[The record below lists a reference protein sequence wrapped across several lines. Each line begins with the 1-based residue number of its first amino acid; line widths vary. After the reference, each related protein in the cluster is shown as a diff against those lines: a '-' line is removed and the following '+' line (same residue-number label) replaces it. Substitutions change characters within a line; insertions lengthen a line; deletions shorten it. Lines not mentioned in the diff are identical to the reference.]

1 MVTEVHDVH
10 FLKNIKQQISDCVML
25 EYRGYLSE
33 SIQLELFQSVNIKLD
48 PSQRRIGEV
57 NTKKNESI
65 GL

>member
-10 FLKNIKQQISDCVML
+10 FLKNIKQQISHCVML

-48 PSQRRIGEV
+48 PSQRRIGEA